1 MARKKSMFRELR
13 VPLNPDA
20 GAAAAVNHKFDFYNK
35 NVVYI
40 NRSVLNEIINHC
52 REDLPYEA
60 CGLLSGQHGR
70 NEMMWKIRSTEK
82 SPTSFAMDMNQVS
95 AALSGMK
102 KLSQT
107 MTGMY
112 HSHPSAAPLPS
123 RDDIRNFHDP
133 AAAYFIISFANR
145 KTSVKCF
152 KIIDHKAFQVKF
164 EVIR

>member
-1 MARKKSMFRELR
+1 METPKKFYESFKKARKFPAGNKAKKASGLLKGKNQELKQTSSNGKKKSMFRELR

-20 GAAAAVNHKFDFYNK
+20 GAAAAVNQKFDFYNK

-82 SPTSFAMDMNQVS
+82 VRLLLQW
-95 AALSGMK
+95 
-102 KLSQT
+102 
-107 MTGMY
+107 
-112 HSHPSAAPLPS
+112 
-123 RDDIRNFHDP
+123 I
-133 AAAYFIISFANR
+133 
-145 KTSVKCF
+145 
-152 KIIDHKAFQVKF
+152 
-164 EVIR
+164 